1 MRIAV
6 TTVRGIRVF
15 PAGVA
20 AWVSEAATAGFGTGA
35 GGAVYGVYIDGGWLT
50 VSGGVG
56 DAAFTAPHAAANSRA
71 AALRSTRSNRL
82 RQRGHQEGSPA
93 RRAPQFGHS
102 SIRSVSDGP
111 APKLSLKRGLA
122 VVDPE
127 RVNIVLVPVLLLL
140 LGVVF
145 YKKVLEPKKA
155 GGGEGASKPTKPAKP
170 GKTKKSG
177 KTKKVAEAPATMVEA
192 KPDKK
197 ADKKAV
203 KARAAAG
210 SGRMGSVL

>member
-1 MRIAV
+1 M
-6 TTVRGIRVF
+6 
-15 PAGVA
+15 
-20 AWVSEAATAGFGTGA
+20 
-35 GGAVYGVYIDGGWLT
+35 YGVYIDGGWLT
-50 VSGGVG
+50 ASAGAG
-56 DAAFTAPHAAANSRA
+56 DGAFTAPHAAANSRA
-71 AALRSTRSNRL
+71 ADADVRSTRSNRL

-102 SIRSVSDGP
+102 SIRTVSDAP
-111 APKLSLKRGLA
+111 APKLSLKRGRA

-127 RVNIVLVPVLLLL
+127 RVNIVLVPALLLL

-145 YKKVLEPKKA
+145 YKKVIEPKKA
-155 GGGEGASKPTKPAKP
+155 GGGERASKPSKPAKPSKP
-170 GKTKKSG
+170 GKTKKLG
-177 KTKKVAEAPATMVEA
+177 KKAAEAPAAMVEA
-192 KPDKK
+192 KPDKR